1 MLKKQRTLTR
11 FEALAEIQRNW
22 REVCEDDINDRG
34 FLPCPHCSELTMNRD
49 NLKGA
54 FVCSSCG
61 KTYADIF
68 SLYAGFLGTREAA
81 KKSLTEKAEEKL
93 NIRIDEAKPLPEIEK
108 VEEVAQQ
115 MSDEE
120 AAEYIGRTREILDT
134 PEAEAALQ
142 QLGISA
148 EAARICR
155 AGYDPESGSII
166 IPTGKTTYSKITPG
180 EQLQQIRGEAIF
192 NLAAVSMDKPCFIVP
207 TTLDALTITEA
218 GGAAVALNG
227 HYDKD
232 FGDFYRESSP
242 PGSQNNAKTFINTLK
257 GKPLPRLIL
266 ALKGYE
272 KAAYLESECRRF
284 NIPFIVEDDLAG
296 EYGSVNE
303 ALRKD
308 REAFIDRVKNTEFDA
323 ARPDD
328 IGTYLDRQFDTDIN
342 EFQDPVTI
350 GFSKLEKELGGIYPG
365 LYVLAAA
372 SSLGKTTFA
381 LQLADDIACYGREV
395 IFFSLEQSKFE
406 MVSKS
411 LARFMYINDP
421 RTAATSLQIRK
432 GDVNRAAAREA
443 RDTYTDHINGKLSM
457 IEGNFSCNV
466 QFIERYIR
474 QYVRNNG
481 VKPVVFID
489 YLQILAAAE
498 TGQTAKDGIQA
509 NVDMTTTA
517 LKRLSR
523 ELGLTIFVISSINRA
538 NYETLISFD
547 ALKFSGGI
555 EFTADTVMG
564 LQLQIVRK
572 NDTFDQEGKRGEK
585 HKMIEKAR
593 EANPREI
600 ELSCL
605 KNRYGKSNFQV
616 NFKYYPAHDYFEEC

>member
-1 MLKKQRTLTR
+1 MLKKQRTLTHL
-11 FEALAEIQRNW
+11 EAVAEIRRNW

-54 FVCSSCG
+54 FICSSCG
-61 KTYADIF
+61 ESYADIF
-68 SLYAGFLGTREAA
+68 SLYAGFLGTKEEAE
-81 KKSLTEKAEEKL
+81 KRLTEKAEEKL
-93 NIRIDEAKPLPEIEK
+93 NIRIDEAQPQPEIEK
-108 VEEVAQQ
+108 IEIIQQ

-120 AAEYIGRTREILDT
+120 AAEYIDRTREILDT

-207 TTLDALTITEA
+207 TTLDAISIIEA
-218 GGAAVALNG
+218 GGSAAALN
-227 HYDKD
+227 
-232 FGDFYRESSP
+232 REE
-242 PGSQNNAKTFINTLK
+242 NAKELINALK

-266 ALKGYE
+266 ALNGYE
-272 KAAYLESECRRF
+272 KAAYFESECRRY
-284 NIPFIVEDDLAG
+284 NYPYITEEDLPG
-296 EYGSVNE
+296 EYKTINE

-308 REAFIDRVKNTEFDA
+308 REAFIERVKNAAFDA

-328 IGTYLDRQFDTDIN
+328 ITGYLDRQFFKDVKA
-342 EFQDPVTI
+342 FQDPVETDFI
-350 GFSKLEKELGGIYPG
+350 KLQRELSGIYPG

-381 LQLADDIACYGREV
+381 LQLADDIARYGKEV

-406 MVSKS
+406 MASKS
-411 LARFMYINDP
+411 LARFMYKNDP
-421 RTAATSLQIRK
+421 VTAATSLQIRK
-432 GDVNRAAAREA
+432 GEFNKAAARDALIAYEDA
-443 RDTYTDHINGKLSM
+443 VDGKLSM
-457 IEGNFSCNV
+457 IEGNFSCNM
-466 QFIERYIR
+466 QFIENYIR
-474 QYVRNNG
+474 QYIRNNQ

-498 TGQTAKDGIQA
+498 SKQTSKDGIKA
-509 NVDMTTTA
+509 SVDLTTTA

-523 ELGLTIFVISSINRA
+523 ELGLTVFVISSVNRS
-538 NYETLISFD
+538 NYETLISFE
-547 ALKFSGGI
+547 ALKESGGI
-555 EFTADTVMG
+555 EYTADVVLG
-564 LQLQIVRK
+564 LQLQIVR
-572 NDTFDQEGKRGEK
+572 NNQLFDKEGSKGEK
-585 HKMIEKAR
+585 HKRIEEAR
-593 EANPREI
+593 SANPRKI

-616 NFKYYPAHDYFEEC
+616 NFLYYPAHDYFEEQ

>member
-1 MLKKQRTLTR
+1 MK
-11 FEALAEIQRNW
+11 N
-22 REVCEDDINDRG
+22 G
-34 FLPCPHCSELTMNRD
+34 FLPCPECNYDHTIDRDPIKGVFICSN
-49 NLKGA
+49 
-54 FVCSSCG
+54 CG
-61 KTYADIF
+61 KEYADIIY
-68 SLYAGFLGTREAA
+68 LYADLLNSKEDAEERLLA
-81 KKSLTEKAEEKL
+81 KAEEHL
-93 NIRIDEAKPLPEIEK
+93 NITVDEGQQLPTEEALELVQRIGA
-108 VEEVAQQ
+108 
-115 MSDEE
+115 EE
-120 AAEYIGRTREILDT
+120 AAEYIDRAREILNT
-134 PEAEAALQ
+134 PDAETALQ
-142 QLGISA
+142 NLGIST

-166 IPTGKTTYSKITPG
+166 VPTGKATYSEIWPPKG
-180 EQLQQIRGEAIF
+180 EEIPRQILGENIF
-192 NLAAVSMDKPCFIVP
+192 NLAAVSSDKPCYIVP

-218 GGAAVALNG
+218 GGAAAALN
-227 HYDKD
+227 
-232 FGDFYRESSP
+232 RPE
-242 PGSQNNAKTFINTLK
+242 NAKALITALK

-284 NIPFIVEDDLAG
+284 NIPFIAEEDLAG
-296 EYGSVNE
+296 EYGSMNE

-308 REAFIDRVKNTEFDA
+308 RQGFIARVKNTEFDA

-350 GFSKLEKELGGIYPG
+350 GFSKLEKELSGIYPG

-421 RTAATSLQIRK
+421 GTSATSLQIRK
-432 GDVNRAAAREA
+432 GDVNRAAAKEA
-443 RDTYTDHINGKLSM
+443 RAVYTDHINGKLSM

-466 QFIERYIR
+466 QFIESYIR
-474 QYVRNNG
+474 QYVRSNG
-481 VKPVVFID
+481 IKPVVFID
-489 YLQILAAAE
+489 YLQILATAE
-498 TGQTAKDGIQA
+498 AGQTSKDGIRA
-509 NVDMTTTA
+509 SVDLTTTA

-523 ELGLTIFVISSINRA
+523 ELGLTIFVISSLNRD
-538 NYETLISFD
+538 NYETLFSYG
-547 ALKFSGGI
+547 ALKESGGI
-555 EFTADTVMG
+555 EYTADVVMG

-572 NDTFDQEGKRGEK
+572 RSEIFGSKGKEGEK
-585 HKMIEKAR
+585 HELTERAR
-593 EANPREI
+593 TANPREI
-600 ELSCL
+600 ELSCV

>member
-1 MLKKQRTLTR
+1 MLNKRKVSR
-11 FEALAEIQRNW
+11 FEALAEIRRNW
-22 REVCEDDINDRG
+22 REVCKDDIVRG
-34 FLPCPHCSELTMNRD
+34 FLPCPNCLESSVDKEP
-49 NLKGA
+49 LKGA
-54 FVCSSCG
+54 FICSNCG
-61 KTYADIF
+61 KEYADIIY
-68 SLYAGFLGTREAA
+68 LYADLLNSKEDAEANLLA
-81 KKSLTEKAEEKL
+81 RAEKHLNITIDDGQQLPTEEALELVQRIGAEET
-93 NIRIDEAKPLPEIEK
+93 
-108 VEEVAQQ
+108 
-115 MSDEE
+115 
-120 AAEYIGRTREILDT
+120 AEYIDRAREILTT
-134 PEAEAALQ
+134 PDAETALQ
-142 QLGISA
+142 SLGIST

-166 IPTGKTTYSKITPG
+166 VPTGKATYSEIWPPKG
-180 EQLQQIRGEAIF
+180 EEIPRQILGENIF
-192 NLAAVSMDKPCFIVP
+192 NLDAVFLDKPCYIVP

-218 GGAAVALNG
+218 GGAAAALN
-227 HYDKD
+227 
-232 FGDFYRESSP
+232 RPE
-242 PGSQNNAKTFINTLK
+242 NAKALINALK

-284 NIPFIVEDDLAG
+284 NIPFIVEEDLAG
-296 EYGSVNE
+296 EYGSMNE
-303 ALRKD
+303 ALRND
-308 REAFIDRVKNTEFDA
+308 RQGFIDRVKNTEFDA

-350 GFSKLEKELGGIYPG
+350 GFSKLEKELSGIYPG

-421 RTAATSLQIRK
+421 GTAATSLQIRK
-432 GDVNRAAAREA
+432 GDVNRAAAKEA
-443 RDTYTDHINGKLSM
+443 RAVYTDHINGKLSM

-466 QFIERYIR
+466 QFIESYIR
-474 QYVRNNG
+474 QYVRSNG
-481 VKPVVFID
+481 IKPVVFID
-489 YLQILAAAE
+489 YLQILATAE
-498 TGQTAKDGIQA
+498 AGQTSKDGIRA
-509 NVDMTTTA
+509 SVDLTTTA

-523 ELGLTIFVISSINRA
+523 ELGLTIFVISSVNRA

-547 ALKFSGGI
+547 ALKESGGI
-555 EFTADTVMG
+555 EYTADVVMG

-572 NDTFDQEGKRGEK
+572 NDTFDQEGKKGEK

-616 NFKYYPAHDYFEEC
+616 NFRYYPAHDYFEEC

>member
-1 MLKKQRTLTR
+1 MLNKKKVSR
-11 FEALAEIQRNW
+11 FEALTEIRRNW
-22 REVCEDDINDRG
+22 RDVCQDEMKNG
-34 FLPCPHCSELTMNRD
+34 FLPCPECNYDHTIDKDPIKGVFICS
-49 NLKGA
+49 K
-54 FVCSSCG
+54 CG
-61 KTYADIF
+61 KEYADIIYF
-68 SLYAGFLGTREAA
+68 YADLLNSKEDAEERLLA
-81 KKSLTEKAEEKL
+81 KAEKHL
-93 NIRIDEAKPLPEIEK
+93 NITVDEGQQLPTEEALELVQRISA
-108 VEEVAQQ
+108 
-115 MSDEE
+115 EE
-120 AAEYIGRTREILDT
+120 AAEYIDRAREILTT
-134 PEAEAALQ
+134 PDAEMALQ
-142 QLGISA
+142 NLGIST

-155 AGYDPESGSII
+155 AGYDPERGSIV
-166 IPTGKTTYSKITPG
+166 IPTGKATYSEIWPPKG
-180 EQLQQIRGEAIF
+180 EEIPRQILGENIF
-192 NLAAVSMDKPCFIVP
+192 NLDAVFLDKPCYIVP

-218 GGAAVALNG
+218 GGTAAALN
-227 HYDKD
+227 
-232 FGDFYRESSP
+232 RPE
-242 PGSQNNAKTFINTLK
+242 NAKAFISALK

-284 NIPFIVEDDLAG
+284 NIPFIAEEDLAG
-296 EYGSVNE
+296 EYSSMNE

-308 REAFIDRVKNTEFDA
+308 RQGFIARVKNTEFGA

-350 GFSKLEKELGGIYPG
+350 GFSKLEKELSGIYPG

-421 RTAATSLQIRK
+421 GTAATSLQIRK
-432 GDVNRAAAREA
+432 GDANRAAAKEA
-443 RDTYTDHINGKLSM
+443 RAVYTDHINGKLSM
-457 IEGNFSCNV
+457 IEGNFSCNL
-466 QFIERYIR
+466 QFIESYIR

-489 YLQILAAAE
+489 YLQILATAE
-498 TGQTAKDGIQA
+498 AGQTSKDGIRA
-509 NVDMTTTA
+509 SVDLTTTA

-523 ELGLTIFVISSINRA
+523 ELGLTIFVISSVNRA

-547 ALKFSGGI
+547 ALKESGGI
-555 EFTADTVMG
+555 EYTADVVMG

-572 NDTFDQEGKRGEK
+572 NDTFDQEGKKGEK

-616 NFKYYPAHDYFEEC
+616 NFRYYPAHDYFEEC

>member
-1 MLKKQRTLTR
+1 MSKKRKVSR
-11 FEALAEIQRNW
+11 IEALFEIRKNW
-22 REVCEDDINDRG
+22 REVCQEDIVRG
-34 FLPCPHCSELTMNRD
+34 FLPCPNCLEAAVDKEPLKRAFICS
-49 NLKGA
+49 K
-54 FVCSSCG
+54 CG
-61 KTYADIF
+61 KEYADVI
-68 SLYAGFLGTREAA
+68 SLYADLLNSKEDAEANLLARAEKHLNITIDEGKQLPTEEALELRQRLG
-81 KKSLTEKAEEKL
+81 AEET
-93 NIRIDEAKPLPEIEK
+93 
-108 VEEVAQQ
+108 
-115 MSDEE
+115 
-120 AAEYIGRTREILDT
+120 AEYIDRAREILNT
-134 PEAEAALQ
+134 PDAETALQ
-142 QLGISA
+142 SLGIST

-166 IPTGKTTYSKITPG
+166 IPTGKATYSEIWPPKGEEIPRQMPG
-180 EQLQQIRGEAIF
+180 ENIF
-192 NLAAVSMDKPCFIVP
+192 NLAAVSSNKPCFIVP
-207 TTLDALTITEA
+207 ETLDALTITEA

-227 HYDKD
+227 YYNKD
-232 FGDFYRESSP
+232 FSDLVSWKPEES
-242 PGSQNNAKTFINTLK
+242 QDNAKTFINTLK

-308 REAFIDRVKNTEFDA
+308 RQGFIDRVKNTEFDA

-350 GFSKLEKELGGIYPG
+350 GFSKLEKELSGIYPG

-421 RTAATSLQIRK
+421 GTAATSLQIRK
-432 GDVNRAAAREA
+432 GEVNRAAAMEA
-443 RDTYTDHINGKLSM
+443 RAVYTDHINGKLSM

-466 QFIERYIR
+466 QFIESYIR
-474 QYVRNNG
+474 QYVRSNG
-481 VKPVVFID
+481 IKPVVFID
-489 YLQILAAAE
+489 YLQILATAE
-498 TGQTAKDGIQA
+498 AGQTSKDGIRA
-509 NVDMTTTA
+509 SVDLTTTA

-523 ELGLTIFVISSINRA
+523 ELGLTIFVISSVNRA

-547 ALKFSGGI
+547 ALKESGGI
-555 EFTADTVMG
+555 EYTADVVMG

-572 NDTFDQEGKRGEK
+572 NDTFDQEGKKGEK